1 MRFPPFVCS
10 KVRFPLCIAVSRD
23 MIDHPDGAVSDFAS
37 RFPNANATRRT
48 ISSKHALV
56 LGKGQ
61 FGRVILVEEQD
72 KDGQRRK
79 FACKIVP
86 KGYVFEANVLYSPVK
101 PHILRGEVE
110 MLRTLRGQSYC
121 LQLVAVYETR
131 RTILVVT
138 ELCDGGDLL
147 TWAAHH
153 RSQLV
158 VSDVMRLAR
167 QLYEA
172 VAHCDNYGILHRDI
186 KPENVLLVHCGQ
198 TSDLRLIDFG
208 SGCRDDLS
216 IVDQLERRYEDRV
229 LHRTMAGTA
238 FYTAPEVFQHHYT
251 ALADVWSAAVT
262 LYVLVA
268 SYPAA
273 DQLQKAFNLL
283 QKSERDVRTLPGHE
297 EDSMLS
303 LQTNGSTGMPDAY
316 FDFLTQALIYWP
328 ERRPTARTLLQHA
341 FLLESSR
348 SLPSPLPEKNDLDP
362 FETTKTMQD
371 PADTF
376 ITVQQ
381 SLDDNTSRPP
391 EVAGSSTMEE
401 HESYRHYEHHD
412 QDRWAAWLDGML
424 PKNLRLAS
432 RVQPASVLTTMHCS
446 SALDIWCPWSADATR
461 TAPS

>member
-1 MRFPPFVCS
+1 
-10 KVRFPLCIAVSRD
+10 
-23 MIDHPDGAVSDFAS
+23 
-37 RFPNANATRRT
+37 
-48 ISSKHALV
+48 
-56 LGKGQ
+56 
-61 FGRVILVEEQD
+61 
-72 KDGQRRK
+72 
-79 FACKIVP
+79 
-86 KGYVFEANVLYSPVK
+86 
-101 PHILRGEVE
+101 
-110 MLRTLRGQSYC
+110 
-121 LQLVAVYETR
+121 
-131 RTILVVT
+131 
-138 ELCDGGDLL
+138 
-147 TWAAHH
+147 
-153 RSQLV
+153 
-158 VSDVMRLAR
+158 
-167 QLYEA
+167 LYEA

-283 QKSERDVRTLPGHE
+283 QKSDRDLRTLPGHE
-297 EDSMLS
+297 VDSLS
-303 LQTNGSTGMPDAY
+303 ESLLKSAGMPDAY

-328 ERRPTARTLLQHA
+328 ERRPNARTLLQSA
-341 FLLESSR
+341 FFLESLP
-348 SLPSPLPEKNDLDP
+348 SLPSPLQEKNELDP
-362 FETTKTMQD
+362 IETTKQD

-381 SLDDNTSRPP
+381 SLDDSTSRPQ
-391 EVAGSSTMEE
+391 EVAGLSKTMAEP
-401 HESYRHYEHHD
+401 ESHRYEHHPGC
-412 QDRWAAWLDGML
+412 WAAWWDGTL
-424 PKNLRLAS
+424 PKNLHHTS
-432 RVQPASVLTTMHCS
+432 RVLVSILTTMHCG
-446 SALDIWCPWSADATR
+446 SAPDIWWPWSADATR